1 MLASFKRGTVFV
13 LAETDGDD
21 DTETAGKDSPFVVGT
36 GVSKAIIED
45 TGAADTVL
53 EKLSCGYGSSFLHWF
68 TIKFVKLIKGWI
80 VTIRVLFKKILISW
94 KGCQISCSSNIY
106 WSPGTTKVF

>member
-1 MLASFKRGTVFV
+1 M

-45 TGAADTVL
+45 TGAADTMFQDWVVVMVVAF
-53 EKLSCGYGSSFLHWF
+53 SIGS
-68 TIKFVKLIKGWI
+68 
-80 VTIRVLFKKILISW
+80 
-94 KGCQISCSSNIY
+94 
-106 WSPGTTKVF
+106 P

>member
-1 MLASFKRGTVFV
+1 MLASFKEGTVFV
-13 LAETDGDD
+13 LVGTDGDD
-21 DTETAGKDSPFVVGT
+21 DTETTGDGSTFVVGT

-68 TIKFVKLIKGWI
+68 TIKFVQLVKGGI
-80 VTIRVLFKKILISW
+80 VAIGALCKKISIS
-94 KGCQISCSSNIY
+94 
-106 WSPGTTKVF
+106 

>member
-45 TGAADTVL
+45 TGAADTVP

-80 VTIRVLFKKILISW
+80 VTIRVLFKKISIS
-94 KGCQISCSSNIY
+94 
-106 WSPGTTKVF
+106 